1 MAGDQRKKRYRDPYK
16 LVLLKEE
23 TLEEVGSYRLTPLNV
38 YILISTLFVI
48 TSLIVVAIIFFTP
61 ARRMVPGYADVTQNR
76 EYMNLYRDIRALEEQ
91 VQAQN
96 EYIESFRKIAMGDST
111 LGAEIAAL
119 KYERTGNGAAMEA
132 AMRGNTE
139 PVRGSAIDFLYVVS
153 PVSGTLSREFSADH
167 PAVDIVAP
175 RNTAVKAILDG
186 YVISSDWTLETGN
199 TIGIQHSNNLVSF
212 YKHNARNLKK
222 LGAYV
227 EAGEAV
233 AIIGTTG
240 ELSSG
245 PHLHFELWI
254 DGQPVDPLAYIA
266 FD

>member
-1 MAGDQRKKRYRDPYK
+1 MAVDQRKKRYRDPYK

-38 YILISTLFVI
+38 YILVSTLFVI

-61 ARRMVPGYADVTQNR
+61 ARRLVPGYADVTQNR
-76 EYMNLYRDIRALEEQ
+76 EYMRLYRDIQSLEEQ
-91 VQAQN
+91 MEAQSA
-96 EYIESFRKIAMGDST
+96 YIESFRKIAMGDST
-111 LGAEIAAL
+111 LEADIAAL
-119 KYERTGNGAAMEA
+119 KYERTGNSRAVE
-132 AMRGNTE
+132 
-139 PVRGSAIDFLYVVS
+139 SAIVLNAESDATSAMDFLYVIS
-153 PVSGTLSREFSADH
+153 PVSGTVSRPFSADH
-167 PAVDIVAP
+167 QAVDIVAP
-175 RNTAVKAILDG
+175 RNTAVKAIMDG

-212 YKHNARNLKK
+212 YKHNARNLKR

-233 AIIGTTG
+233 AIIGNTG

-245 PHLHFELWI
+245 PHLHFELWD
-254 DGQPVDPLAYIA
+254 DGQPIDPLLYIA